1 MSAGHSVARSWEFSL
16 SVGKIG
22 IFQRKREN
30 GNFQRNVGISGDFN
44 TKKNGF
50 LFKRLDKLLAHLFK
64 LKKAKYRTRTFIA
77 ACMIEAPIDLQVSV
91 LI

>member
-1 MSAGHSVARSWEFSL
+1 
-16 SVGKIG
+16 VGKIG

-44 TKKNGF
+44 TKKIKNNGF